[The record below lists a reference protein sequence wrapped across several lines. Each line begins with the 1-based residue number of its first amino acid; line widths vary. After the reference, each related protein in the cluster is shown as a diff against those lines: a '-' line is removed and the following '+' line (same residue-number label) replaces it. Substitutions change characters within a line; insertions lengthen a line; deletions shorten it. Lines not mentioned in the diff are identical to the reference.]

1 MLQINKSP
9 FELLRPQKLF
19 SGVGDQVIQQVTGA
33 SKFVYFRKKEYVLQ
47 YGGRGTH
54 LVLLITG
61 KLQVVIPTEDG
72 RDVGISFIEAGDYF
86 GELSIIDDEPRSAA
100 VIATTDSL
108 VALIPKD
115 RALELFHHQ
124 PVIAAN
130 VLKRLCKMIR
140 TNSHQRSTLGLAKAP
155 NRVYSVL
162 INTAQ
167 TQPGNLVSI
176 ENLPNQQSIA
186 IMANVSRESVSRALS
201 HLYATGILQKD
212 YKRLIIRDL
221 ETLKKLAQGDA
232 EIIINKTGPQI
243 SPATSSAAKK
253 AG

>member
-1 MLQINKSP
+1 MLKINKNP

-19 SGVGDQVIQQVTGA
+19 TGVSDEIVQEITGV
-33 SKFVYFRKKEYVLQ
+33 SKFIYFRKKEYILQ

-54 LVLLITG
+54 LVLLIAG

-72 RDVGISFIEAGDYF
+72 RDVGISYIEAGDYF

-100 VIATTDSL
+100 VVATADSL

-130 VLKRLCKMIR
+130 VLKRLCKMVR
-140 TNSHQRSTLGLAKAP
+140 SSSHQRSTLGLAKAP
-155 NRVYSVL
+155 NRIYSVL
-162 INTAQ
+162 INTAK

-186 IMANVSRESVSRALS
+186 IMANVSRESVSRALN
-201 HLYATGILQKD
+201 HLYATGVLEKD

-232 EIIINKTGPQI
+232 EIIIKKTGPQI
-243 SPATSSAAKK
+243 NSAFATTKK
-253 AG
+253 VNT